1 MSAAETIS
9 IEGFFEKFN
18 LIVENYRAIMKN
30 ITNVSDDIKKLENV
44 HGMYINSGKLDMLNN
59 SIYVDDIKYQIDII
73 KIEYDYLSKIYQ
85 SNINKFYRDLFKL
98 YNKVIKYLLTVYKE
112 NKDIIIRIWNNN
124 EKIEGETNDFKKL
137 KKVIKVIADSTRTSG
152 SYASDSKIFEEI
164 KKKHYSK
171 IKLYD
176 ELDTIHNYH
185 LDDVVIIYQELE
197 LRLTDLKLSKELI
210 KINLLD
216 VKHKTDKG
224 ILGQTFVMDLNGRVD
239 RIQIDYSII
248 IKLLESIVNIHLTLS
263 NKYNKLSLTIANSVS
278 YDEDST
284 ETINSPKMSQTKKN
298 PRDSSVHIVN
308 NKNKKD
314 INDIFVY
321 ENENDNEND
330 NDKIDDKNDNV
341 INKFE

>member
-1 MSAAETIS
+1 
-9 IEGFFEKFN
+9 
-18 LIVENYRAIMKN
+18 MKN

-73 KIEYDYLSKIYQ
+73 KIEYDYMTKIYQ
-85 SNINKFYRDLFKL
+85 NNINKFYRDLFKL
-98 YNKVIKYLLTVYKE
+98 YNKVIKHLLTVYKE

-124 EKIEGETNDFKKL
+124 EKIEGETNDFRKL

-152 SYASDSKIFEEI
+152 SFASDSKIFEEI

-185 LDDVVIIYQELE
+185 LDDVIIIFQELE
-197 LRLTDLKLSKELI
+197 LRLNDLTLSKELI

-248 IKLLESIVNIHLTLS
+248 VKLLESIINIHLTLS

-278 YDEDST
+278 YDEDNTDNSD
-284 ETINSPKMSQTKKN
+284 TISSPRNSS
-298 PRDSSVHIVN
+298 
-308 NKNKKD
+308 NKKD
-314 INDIFVY
+314 ILDIFVY
-321 ENENDNEND
+321 DNKEDKDDKHDNE
-330 NDKIDDKNDNV
+330 

>member
-1 MSAAETIS
+1 
-9 IEGFFEKFN
+9 
-18 LIVENYRAIMKN
+18 
-30 ITNVSDDIKKLENV
+30 
-44 HGMYINSGKLDMLNN
+44 
-59 SIYVDDIKYQIDII
+59 
-73 KIEYDYLSKIYQ
+73 
-85 SNINKFYRDLFKL
+85 
-98 YNKVIKYLLTVYKE
+98 
-112 NKDIIIRIWNNN
+112 
-124 EKIEGETNDFKKL
+124 
-137 KKVIKVIADSTRTSG
+137 
-152 SYASDSKIFEEI
+152 
-164 KKKHYSK
+164 
-171 IKLYD
+171 
-176 ELDTIHNYH
+176 
-185 LDDVVIIYQELE
+185 
-197 LRLTDLKLSKELI
+197 
-210 KINLLD
+210 
-216 VKHKTDKG
+216 
-224 ILGQTFVMDLNGRVD
+224 MDLNGRVD